1 MLRHFIGV
9 AFGVALAA
17 AIFFG
22 GGWGVAHM
30 THLSAQS
37 ISLTSI
43 SGLSA
48 LGILLLVGL
57 FLGILMVAPVS
68 PLSTA
73 LPGAVMLAW
82 TGLLGLDARLA
93 ARIIPLRSTGYACGI
108 PRHAGQWRAGPA
120 GHADDLHGVRPVP
133 VAARAAAATTAGA
146 PTLKT
151 MFPAVPRRPACS
163 PKPSR

>member
-1 MLRHFIGV
+1 VLRHLIGV
-9 AFGVALAA
+9 AFAVALAA
-17 AIFFG
+17 AIFAG

-30 THLSAQS
+30 TSLSAQN

-82 TGLLGLDARLA
+82 TGLLGLNAQLA
-93 ARIIPLRSTGYACGI
+93 ARIIPLRGAGYG
-108 PRHAGQWRAGPA
+108 AGFHTMLVSGVLVLLGTLMICPVFVPSRWRRLGGDDAGS
-120 GHADDLHGVRPVP
+120 ADSEDEVP
-133 VAARAAAATTAGA
+133 G
-146 PTLKT
+146 
-151 MFPAVPRRPACS
+151 RPAQTRLLS
-163 PKPSR
+163 

>member
-22 GGWGVAHM
+22 GGWGAAHM
-30 THLSAQS
+30 THLSAQG

-73 LPGAVMLAW
+73 LPGAVLLAW
-82 TGLLGLDARLA
+82 TGLLGLNAQLA
-93 ARIIPLRSTGYACGI
+93 ARIIPLRSAGYG
-108 PRHAGQWRAGPA
+108 AGFHTMLVSGVLVLLGTLMICPVFVPSRWRRDG
-120 GHADDLHGVRPVP
+120 GDDGDDGGSADAEDDVPGRPVQT
-133 VAARAAAATTAGA
+133 R
-146 PTLKT
+146 LL
-151 MFPAVPRRPACS
+151 S
-163 PKPSR
+163 

>member
-1 MLRHFIGV
+1 VLRHLIGV
-9 AFGVALAA
+9 AFGAALAA

-30 THLSAQS
+30 THLSAQN

-48 LGILLLVGL
+48 LGVLLLVGL

-93 ARIIPLRSTGYACGI
+93 ARIIPLRGTGYAAGF
-108 PRHAGQWRAGPA
+108 HAMLVSGVLVLLGALMICTVFVPSRWRRG
-120 GHADDLHGVRPVP
+120 GGDDGGSADAEDDVPGRPVQT
-133 VAARAAAATTAGA
+133 R
-146 PTLKT
+146 LL
-151 MFPAVPRRPACS
+151 S
-163 PKPSR
+163 

>member
-1 MLRHFIGV
+1 MLRHLIGV
-9 AFGVALAA
+9 AFAVALAA
-17 AIFFG
+17 AIFVG

-30 THLSAQS
+30 TSLSAQN

-73 LPGAVMLAW
+73 LPGVVMLAW
-82 TGLLGLDARLA
+82 TGLLGLNAQLA
-93 ARIIPLRSTGYACGI
+93 ARIIPLRGHGYG
-108 PRHAGQWRAGPA
+108 AGFHTMLVSGALVLLGT
-120 GHADDLHGVRPVP
+120 LMVCPVF
-133 VAARAAAATTAGA
+133 V
-146 PTLKT
+146 
-151 MFPAVPRRPACS
+151 
-163 PKPSR
+163 PSRWRRVGGDDAASADGEDEVPGRAPQTRLLS